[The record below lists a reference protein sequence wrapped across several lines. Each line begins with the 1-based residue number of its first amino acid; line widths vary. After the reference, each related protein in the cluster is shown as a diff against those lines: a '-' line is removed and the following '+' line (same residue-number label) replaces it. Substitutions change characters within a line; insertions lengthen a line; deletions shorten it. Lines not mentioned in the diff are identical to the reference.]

1 MPEQFILVQNILTFS
16 DTENLTDINACL
28 KILTDT
34 WITIPV
40 HGGDVVSVNSIQFEL
55 Y

>member
-34 WITIPV
+34 SRFMDNDTGSWW
-40 HGGDVVSVNSIQFEL
+40 
-55 Y
+55 